1 MISLNAR
8 IGLSAAAVLGV
19 FIVLTALALERAFRE
34 SAESALRERLQA
46 QLYFLMGSAEV
57 DHDGRLSMPE
67 QLAEPRL
74 NLPQSGLYA
83 AIRSPDGRVS
93 WRSASAVGAATPLL
107 PMLAAGEELFARVR
121 QRDQEYY
128 LAGLGVAWEV
138 GEAVFP
144 LSFAVAEDLAEYEA
158 QIASYRASLWGWLTA
173 MAVLLLGAQILV
185 LRWGLR
191 PLRTVAR
198 ELEAI
203 EAGRKERL
211 ERDYPQELG
220 RLTDNLNALLA
231 HERAQQTRYKNAL
244 ADLAHSLKTPLAVLR
259 GLASEGGC
267 GGGSDRLLEDQVARM
282 DSIVQYQLQRAV
294 TKGRSALTRPVAVRA
309 VVDRI
314 TATLD
319 KVYREKGV
327 AVEHDIAADALFR
340 GAEGDLMEML
350 GNLLD
355 NAYKW
360 CRHRVRVSARC
371 GDGALTLSVDD
382 DGPGLDPRALE
393 LVVERGGRADESVP
407 GHGIGLAVVREIAQA
422 YGGAVSF
429 AASPLGGASVQVILP
444 GC

>member
-1 MISLNAR
+1 VISLNAR
-8 IGLSAAAVLGV
+8 IGLSAALVLGV

-46 QLYFLMGSAEV
+46 QLYFLMGTAEL
-57 DHDGRLSMPE
+57 DGDGRLSMPA

-83 AIRSPDGRVS
+83 AIRSPHGRVS
-93 WRSASAVGAATPLL
+93 WSSSSAVGASTPLF
-107 PMLAAGEELFARVR
+107 PMLEVGKEVFARVR
-121 QRDQEYY
+121 QGHQEYY

-144 LSFAVAEDLAEYEA
+144 LSFAVAEDLGEYEA
-158 QIASYRASLWGWLTA
+158 QIASYRHSLWGWLTA

-267 GGGSDRLLEDQVARM
+267 GGSDRLLDQQVARM

-294 TKGRSALTRPVAVRA
+294 TKGRSALSRPVAVGA
-309 VVDRI
+309 VVERI

-319 KVYREKGV
+319 KVYRDKGV
-327 AVEHDIAADALFR
+327 GVQRDIAADAVFR

-360 CRHRVRVSARC
+360 CRHSVRVSARC
-371 GDGALTLSVDD
+371 GDGALSISVDD
-382 DGPGLDPRALE
+382 DGPGLDPQALE
-393 LVVERGGRADESVP
+393 LIVERGGRSDESMP
-407 GHGIGLAVVREIAQA
+407 GHGIGLAMVREIAQA
-422 YGGAVSF
+422 YGGAVGFS
-429 AASPLGGASVQVILP
+429 ASPLGGAAVRVTLP